1 MFLLITINAKYAT
14 SEGWKLSGKSE
25 KKTSKFLVWIKEL
38 RAPFFTAVLI
48 PVFLGTTVAWFSLR
62 TFDLT
67 YFVLSLISA
76 VCVNAGTNLANDYFD
91 YKSGCDLVNTD
102 FSSPFSGGS
111 GLLPGGVL
119 NPRKVYI
126 AALVSFALAGLIG
139 VFLALTRGW
148 VIVVLGLMGVF
159 SGYFYTTQL
168 APRGIGEFIVGLNLG
183 PLVVIGS
190 YYVQTQTIT
199 LEPIVASIPI
209 GILILAVLW
218 INEIPDYYADTK
230 AGKKTLVT
238 RIGRKRA
245 ADVYGMLMVST
256 YAIILLGVSLSL
268 MQVSTLL
275 SLLTIPLAIKAV
287 NVARRNYEDPRKLIP
302 ANAGTVI
309 VHLFTGL
316 LLCIA
321 YVITGYMAG
330 L

>member
-1 MFLLITINAKYAT
+1 M
-14 SEGWKLSGKSE
+14 SEGWKLSEKSE
-25 KKTSKFLVWIKEL
+25 NKTVRFLVWIKEL

-48 PVFLGTTVAWFSLR
+48 PVFLGTAVAWFS
-62 TFDLT
+62 FGAFNLT
-67 YFVLSLISA
+67 YFILSLIGA

-91 YKSGCDLVNTD
+91 YKSGCDLVNTG

-111 GLLPGGVL
+111 GLLPKGVL

-126 AALVSFALAGLIG
+126 ASLVSFIFAGLIG
-139 VFLALTRGW
+139 IFLALTRGW
-148 VIVVLGLMGVF
+148 VIVVLGLIGVF

-168 APRGIGEFIVGLNLG
+168 APRGIGEFIVGLNCG

-190 YYVQTQTIT
+190 YYVQTQTIA
-199 LEPIVASIPI
+199 LEPIVASIPV
-209 GILILAVLW
+209 GILILEVLW
-218 INEIPDYYADTK
+218 INEIPDYYADAR

-245 ADVYGMLMVST
+245 ANVYGLLMFST
-256 YAIILLGVSLSL
+256 YAVILLGVILSL
-268 MQVSTLL
+268 MSVLTLL
-275 SLLTIPLAIKAV
+275 SFLTVPLAIKAV

-302 ANAGTVI
+302 ANAGTVL

-321 YVITGYMAG
+321 YVISGYMAG